1 LGATPAAQKAA
12 VMRKVGP
19 EFDVIDNK
27 KGLDG
32 SRPITEAIATRK
44 GGDGSPARGKSE
56 PAPRPRF
63 SGDVRA
69 RPDPGTGRGRETPA
83 AGGNLKSK
91 KLGIT
96 GDRVDRHSRIIDSK

>member
-1 LGATPAAQKAA
+1 
-12 VMRKVGP
+12 MRKVGP
-19 EFDVIDNK
+19 EFDVMDDE

-32 SRPITEAIATRK
+32 SRPITEAIATRQ

-69 RPDPGTGRGRETPA
+69 RPDPGPRVRALRGPRINSGRGRETPA
-83 AGGNLKSK
+83 
-91 KLGIT
+91 KLAAI
-96 GDRVDRHSRIIDSK
+96 